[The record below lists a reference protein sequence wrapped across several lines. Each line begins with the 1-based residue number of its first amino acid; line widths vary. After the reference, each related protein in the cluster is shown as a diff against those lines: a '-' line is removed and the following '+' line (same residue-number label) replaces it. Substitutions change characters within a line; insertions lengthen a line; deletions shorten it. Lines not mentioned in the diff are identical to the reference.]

1 MNNGCK
7 LALALVPLILL
18 LTACFGDP
26 QNSAAAPAVYVVDV
40 DKVLTASNAAEA
52 GRAHLAQARAALEKG
67 YADLSRAWEKQPE
80 AERAR
85 VLAEGARALSRQM
98 SIEQQAVTGV
108 VAALMLEEVK
118 KWRAANKAG
127 LVVARSGVL
136 DAEPDADITA
146 AIIAAMNTRSPE
158 FAALPVVNVTRPTPQ
173 GAAKRE
179 LRPAE
184 KPEPAKAPA
193 RERAGRNGTQEKRR

>member
-1 MNNGCK
+1 MTHTPPGAAP
-7 LALALVPLILL
+7 LLVVGLGPGDAAL
-18 LTACFGDP
+18 LTP
-26 QNSAAAPAVYVVDV
+26 
-40 DKVLTASNAAEA
+40 
-52 GRAHLAQARAALEKG
+52 QARAALEKG
-67 YADLSRAWEKQPE
+67 YADLSKAWEKQPE

-98 SIEQQAVTGV
+98 GIEQQAVTGV

-127 LVVARSGVL
+127 LVIARNSVL
-136 DAEPDADITA
+136 DAEPEADITA
-146 AIIAAMNTRSPE
+146 AIIAAMNTRTPK
-158 FAALPVVNVTRPTPQ
+158 FADLPVVNVTRPTAQ
-173 GAAKRE
+173 GTAKRE

-193 RERAGRNGTQEKRR
+193 RERAGRNGAQEKRR